1 MRPRD
6 LISAGTTRSD
16 LTASVTRVMLGR
28 VVTLISLR
36 SPKDFVEAVGVGR
49 KDESERVRKLGA
61 ETRMIEVWRNGAE

>member
-1 MRPRD
+1 
-6 LISAGTTRSD
+6 
-16 LTASVTRVMLGR
+16 MLGR